1 MSEPPDDR
9 ESARARLQAVRE
21 RFGARLA
28 ERVAQLLV
36 EIARARAGEIDL
48 VGPIASAHRLAGTA
62 GSYGYT
68 EAGEHAA
75 VVEDALHRIVGNP
88 ASADA
93 VWTELDAALQRLQ
106 AASPSL

>member
-1 MSEPPDDR
+1 MSGPSDDR

-21 RFGARLA
+21 RFAARLA
-28 ERVAQLLV
+28 ARVAELLA
-36 EIARARAGEIDL
+36 EIARARAGETDL
-48 VGPIASAHRLAGTA
+48 AGPIASAHRLAGTA

-75 VVEDALHRIVGNP
+75 VVEDALHRIVGDP
-88 ASADA
+88 GGADA
-93 VWTELDAALQRLQ
+93 VWTELDEALQRLQ